1 MAINEFE
8 FRYPIQV
15 DTNMVNE
22 NGHIKLASYQEIIM
36 SVVERHLEKIN
47 LGVPYLIAQFNLS
60 WVLMSMS
67 LEIKK
72 HMQSGETYYA
82 TTWATHKKGII
93 YRREIIVRDKNDEVM
108 FVATTFSSVLD
119 LKTRRLSLDK
129 AFHNSVQFPD
139 SEELLSAESRIK
151 LDGIEFEK
159 VDTRKVYPSWI
170 DNVGHVNNMR
180 YGELAYDALSDKN
193 IARIGELKRME
204 IYFVGELRAN
214 KTFDMLSTSDD
225 DNVLIKGVLEGEETP
240 AFVVKCLF

>member
-8 FRYPIQV
+8 FKYPVQV

-22 NGHIKLASYQEIIM
+22 NGHVKIASYQDLIM

-47 LGVPYLIAQFNLS
+47 LGVPYMIANFNLS

-72 HMQSGETYYA
+72 PMISGETYYA
-82 TTWATHKKGII
+82 TTWATYKKGII
-93 YRREIIVRDKNDEVM
+93 YRREIVFKDKNDEIM

-119 LKTRRLSLDK
+119 LNTRRLSLDK
-129 AFHNSVQFPD
+129 AFHNSVQFPV
-139 SEELLSAESRIK
+139 SEELLEADSRIK

-159 VDTRKVYPSWI
+159 VDTRRVYPSWI

-180 YGELAYDALSDKN
+180 YGELAYDALSKKN
-193 IARIGELKRME
+193 IARIGEIKRIE
-204 IYFVGELRAN
+204 IYFMGELRAD
-214 KTFDMLSTSDD
+214 KTFEMFSTTDE

-240 AFVVKCLF
+240 AFVVKCRF